1 MRGGK
6 REGAGRPKAPESV
19 VIRVRVAPEVAEAIH
34 ARGGAIW
41 LKRVI
46 REAICSSK
54 TIAEIAP
61 SKSTETQA
69 E

>member
-1 MRGGK
+1 MKGGK

-19 VIRVRVAPEVAEAIH
+19 VIRLRVAPEVAKAIQ

-46 REAICSSK
+46 LEAI
-54 TIAEIAP
+54 
-61 SKSTETQA
+61 
-69 E
+69 

>member
-1 MRGGK
+1 MKGGK

-19 VIRVRVAPEVAEAIH
+19 VIRIRVAPEVAEAIQ

-46 REAICSSK
+46 NDAIDAQK
-54 TIAEIAP
+54 RWEEY
-61 SKSTETQA
+61 KH
-69 E
+69 

>member
-1 MRGGK
+1 MTYDKDQKHGGK

-19 VIRVRVAPEVAEAIH
+19 VIRLRVAPDVAEAVQ

-46 REAICSSK
+46 QEAIEVQK
-54 TIAEIAP
+54 R
-61 SKSTETQA
+61 
-69 E
+69 

>member
-1 MRGGK
+1 MKGGK

-19 VIRVRVAPEVAEAIH
+19 VIRLRVAPEVAEAIQ

-46 REAICSSK
+46 QEAIDAQK
-54 TIAEIAP
+54 R
-61 SKSTETQA
+61 
-69 E
+69 

>member
-1 MRGGK
+1 MKGGK

-19 VIRVRVAPEVAEAIH
+19 VIRLRVAPEVAEAIQ

-46 REAICSSK
+46 QEAIDSQKDSG
-54 TIAEIAP
+54 I
-61 SKSTETQA
+61 
-69 E
+69 

>member
-1 MRGGK
+1 MKGGK

-19 VIRVRVAPEVAEAIH
+19 VIRIRVAPEVAEAIQ

-46 REAICSSK
+46 NDAIDAQK
-54 TIAEIAP
+54 R
-61 SKSTETQA
+61 
-69 E
+69 

>member
-1 MRGGK
+1 MKGGK

-19 VIRVRVAPEVAEAIH
+19 LLRVRVAPEVAQAIQ

-46 REAICSSK
+46 LEAIDVQK
-54 TIAEIAP
+54 R
-61 SKSTETQA
+61 
-69 E
+69 

>member
-1 MRGGK
+1 MKGGK

-19 VIRVRVAPEVAEAIH
+19 VIRVRVAPEVAEAIQ

-46 REAICSSK
+46 QEAIDVQK
-54 TIAEIAP
+54 R
-61 SKSTETQA
+61 
-69 E
+69 